1 MKSWSQGETVNHDGD
16 NDDGDN
22 DDGDDHSN
30 YDDDDDDDNSMSFP
44 SSICFALLLSHL
56 LLLLL

>member
-22 DDGDDHSN
+22 HSN
-30 YDDDDDDDNSMSFP
+30 YDDGDEDNDDDDNSMPFP